1 MQKFLFK
8 SFRKN
13 LDFETQLD
21 YISKSYF
28 YTIKV
33 LRTWSTISAFI
44 KGDIRDIFIL
54 YLEQT

>member
-21 YISKSYF
+21 YIPKSYF
-28 YTIKV
+28 YIIQI
-33 LRTWSTISAFI
+33 LRTWSTISAFT
-44 KGDIRDIFIL
+44 KGDIRVIFIL
-54 YLEQT
+54 YLEQN